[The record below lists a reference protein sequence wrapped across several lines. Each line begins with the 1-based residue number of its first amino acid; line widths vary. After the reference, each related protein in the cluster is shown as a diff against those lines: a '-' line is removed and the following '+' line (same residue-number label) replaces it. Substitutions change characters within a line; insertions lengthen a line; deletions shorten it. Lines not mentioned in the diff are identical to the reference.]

1 MTRIPEDDEMQFL
14 PENLKKAVE
23 HMRLIGSD
31 TQHIEVKAA
40 EHGLPDSIASTI
52 SAFANRSGGTIIL
65 GLDERTNFSPVPG
78 FNAKRIAD
86 ALQRLGNDFTPP
98 CRLSVER
105 YPFEDHEIVVAVV
118 PAAPLGERP
127 CFITKKGLHNGS
139 FIRTGDGDKRLT
151 DYEIDRL
158 REYHHQP
165 AFDREPVP
173 EATLA
178 DLDASIL
185 EAIVERNREI
195 TPRVFGKMQ
204 ANEIL
209 QKLGALAAVDGCPG
223 RYVPTLAGLLVA
235 GIYPQ
240 EFFPRLNITY
250 TVYTGTTKFQVEDQ
264 PLRYQSGMP
273 INGSIPEMLL
283 TALEQLKRD
292 MRKGA
297 LIEGALRRE
306 VTDYPILACREAII
320 NALQHRDY
328 SPDGRGSQVQINL
341 FADRLEILNPGGLYG
356 AASLSSLPQGI
367 SATRNT
373 RLSQL
378 LEFAPYDDGKSA
390 RGYVIENRGTGL
402 QQIEHELHAALMPPP
417 EIQDFVSA
425 FKITFHKR
433 RLSDNEKD
441 GKPWDSFEAALINAL
456 KQQGA
461 MSVLDIMECSGL
473 SRNSVSAHLRSLRD
487 KGLIEPTERPKS
499 PRQRYRLVRS
509 D

>member
-1 MTRIPEDDEMQFL
+1 MQFL
-14 PENLKKAVE
+14 PENLKKTVE

-31 TQHIEVKAA
+31 TQHVEVKAA
-40 EHGLPDSIASTI
+40 EHGLPDSVASTI

-118 PAAPLGERP
+118 PATPLGERP

-158 REYHHQP
+158 REFHHQP

-173 EATLA
+173 EASLA
-178 DLDASIL
+178 DLDESIL

-209 QKLGALAAVDGCPG
+209 QKLGALAVVDGCPG

-283 TALEQLKRD
+283 TALGQLMRD

-433 RLSDNEKD
+433 HLSDNEKD
-441 GKPWDSFEAALINAL
+441 GNPWDSFEAALINAL

-461 MSVLDIMECSGL
+461 MSVLDIMESSGL

-487 KGLIEPTERPKS
+487 KGIIEPTERPKS
-499 PRQRYRLVRS
+499 PKQRYRLVRS